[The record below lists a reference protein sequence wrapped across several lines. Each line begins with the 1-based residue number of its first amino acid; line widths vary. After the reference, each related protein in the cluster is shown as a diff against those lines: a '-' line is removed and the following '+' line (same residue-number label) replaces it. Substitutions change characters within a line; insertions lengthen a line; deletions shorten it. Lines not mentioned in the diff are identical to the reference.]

1 MTRLKAG
8 LIFLIVMQFVRSN
21 QAEQVAP
28 LNANI
33 STPEAEAAAASDQ
46 RNLMQNRMSG
56 CSGDECVEACEEGW
70 EKNGDHC
77 YFLSTEKKNW
87 FAAEIFCQ
95 GEGGHLAS
103 VHSGATNDF
112 VWGMM
117 KRTNL
122 NRIWIGGT
130 DTGKEGVWK
139 WTDCTPWDF
148 TVWGTG
154 EPSNTG
160 DEDCLEVYQFND
172 QHENKVADKKWNDDK
187 CSKEFG
193 FVCSKKICSG
203 EKVSGASPMWKP
215 ACISFV
221 GILLT
226 LLIF

>member
-28 LNANI
+28 LSANI

-87 FAAEIFCQ
+87 FAAETFCRN
-95 GEGGHLAS
+95 ESGHLAS
-103 VHSGATNDF
+103 VHSDATSDI

-117 KRTNL
+117 NRTSL
-122 NRIWIGGT
+122 DVIWIGGS
-130 DTGKEGVWK
+130 DTEEEGVWK
-139 WTDCTPWDF
+139 WADCTPWNF
-148 TVWGTG
+148 TVWWTG
-154 EPSNTG
+154 EPNNQG
-160 DEDCLEVYQFND
+160 DEDCLEVYVFDD
-172 QHENKVADKKWNDDK
+172 QHQHKDANKKWNDDK
-187 CSKEFG
+187 CSKEEG

-203 EKVSGASPMWKP
+203 DEKSGASAMWKP
-215 ACISFV
+215 ASISLV
-221 GILLT
+221 GIFLT
-226 LLIF
+226 LLLF

>member
-1 MTRLKAG
+1 MTRLKAS
-8 LIFLIVMQFVRSN
+8 LICLIVIQSVRSS
-21 QAEQVAP
+21 QAEQVAT
-28 LNANI
+28 LSANI

-77 YFLSTEKKNW
+77 YYFSNEKKNW

>member
-28 LNANI
+28 LSANI

-56 CSGDECVEACEEGW
+56 CSGDECVKACEEGW

-87 FAAEIFCQ
+87 FAAETFCRN
-95 GEGGHLAS
+95 ESGHLAS
-103 VHSGATNDF
+103 VHSNATNDF
-112 VWGMM
+112 
-117 KRTNL
+117 
-122 NRIWIGGT
+122 IWERLIRSGLDVIWLGGS
-130 DTGKEGVWK
+130 DTGEEGVWK
-139 WTDCTPWDF
+139 WTDCTPWNF
-148 TVWGTG
+148 TAWSKLN
-154 EPSNTG
+154 PNNDG
-160 DEDCLEVYQFND
+160 DEDCLNVYKLMFWSKQ
-172 QHENKVADKKWNDDK
+172 EDKKWNDDK

-203 EKVSGASPMWKP
+203 EEKSGASTMWKP
-215 ACISFV
+215 ASISLA

-226 LLIF
+226 FLLF